1 MNASPPHRLLVHAC
15 CAPCS
20 TVPLQ
25 RLAGRFE
32 IALFFYG
39 PNIHPRQEYLLR
51 LNDQRRLC
59 RLRGVELIEG
69 PYRPAEWGR
78 AILPYRHLPE
88 GSQRC
93 QACYG
98 LRMEQT
104 ARVARQEGFGFFTV
118 TLTVS
123 RHKNSKVLAR
133 IGQEVAGRFGV
144 EYLPEDFKKQDGYGL
159 SVECSRELDL
169 RRQDYCGC
177 SLSLAEARARRTELS
192 SAQHTLRVQQKTRK
206 ARKSKGACGP

>member
-1 MNASPPHRLLVHAC
+1 MSGDPATPRLLVHAC

-25 RLAGRFE
+25 RLAGRFQ
-32 IALFFYG
+32 ISMYFYG
-39 PNIHPRQEYLLR
+39 PNIQPRDEYLLR
-51 LNDQRRLC
+51 LRDLRSLC
-59 RLRGVELIEG
+59 RQSGMELIEG

-78 AILPYRHLPE
+78 AILPFRHLPE

-93 QACYG
+93 EACYR
-98 LRMEQT
+98 LRMERT
-104 ARVARQEGFGFFTV
+104 AEAARESGFDYFTV

-133 IGQEVAGRFGV
+133 IGQEVARQFGV

-159 SVECSRELDL
+159 SLRCSRELNL

-177 SLSLAEARARRTELS
+177 SLSLAEARQRGRRKEAS
-192 SAQHTLRVQQKTRK
+192 GK
-206 ARKSKGACGP
+206 

>member
-1 MNASPPHRLLVHAC
+1 MNVSPKHRLLVHAC

-25 RLAGRFE
+25 RLAGRYE

-39 PNIHPRQEYLLR
+39 PNIHPRGEYQLR
-51 LNDQRRLC
+51 LHDQRRLC
-59 RLRGVELIEG
+59 QEKGVELIEG
-69 PYRPAEWGR
+69 SYRPGDWGR
-78 AILPYRHLPE
+78 AILPFRHLPE

-93 QACYG
+93 QACYR

-104 ARVARQEGFGFFTV
+104 ARVAKESGFDLFSV

-133 IGQEVAGRFGV
+133 IGQEVAQQHGV
-144 EYLPEDFKKQDGYGL
+144 GYLAEDFKKQDGYGL
-159 SVECSRELDL
+159 SVSCSRELDL

-177 SLSLAEARARRTELS
+177 SLSLAEARARRLKREAHGS
-192 SAQHTLRVQQKTRK
+192 
-206 ARKSKGACGP
+206 